1 MARGKRRDAF
11 ADGCQSADVEV
22 KVHMLN
28 INYGHN
34 RKLMEQCPLLGEYA
48 QFAAI
53 SREYLAKGI
62 RIEDLARAVN
72 DKDYQEQLLREM
84 GI

>member
-1 MARGKRRDAF
+1 MLLRKF
-11 ADGCQSADVEV
+11 DVE
-22 KVHMLN
+22 KYERSIREEGREEGLELT
-28 INYGHN
+28 
-34 RKLMEQCPLLGEYA
+34 RRLLS
-48 QFAAI
+48 QN
-53 SREYLAKGI
+53 